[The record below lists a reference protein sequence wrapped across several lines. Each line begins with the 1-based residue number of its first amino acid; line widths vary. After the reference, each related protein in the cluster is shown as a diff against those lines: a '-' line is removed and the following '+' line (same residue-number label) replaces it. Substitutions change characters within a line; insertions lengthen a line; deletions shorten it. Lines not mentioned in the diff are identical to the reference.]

1 MKKPRIISAVTL
13 DKILFKK
20 NTIMA
25 LLKWNQKLTP
35 LDNEIQQLKGEVIS
49 MWEMVLSQLQKAE
62 KALKNMDRDLAREV
76 ILTEKRVNAFELKID
91 SDCEDIIALFAP
103 VAIDLR
109 FVLAVLKINM
119 NLERTGDIAEGI
131 GKFVVDIPEDFDVRL
146 LEITRVIEMYQQA
159 NEMVVDV
166 MNAFEEEDTMMARKV
181 FKKDDLL
188 DEINKNA
195 AGIVAGFIKE
205 NPAKIE
211 SALYILSTIRK
222 LERVGDQAKNMAE
235 EIIFYSEAKVLK
247 HKPKNKK
254 SNPEEE

>member
-1 MKKPRIISAVTL
+1 
-13 DKILFKK
+13 
-20 NTIMA
+20 MA

-35 LDNEIQQLKGEVIS
+35 LDNEIQQLKRQVIS

-62 KALKNMDRDLAREV
+62 EALKNMDRDLAREV
-76 ILTEKRVNAFELKID
+76 VLTEKRVNAFELKID
-91 SDCEDIIALFAP
+91 RDCEDIIALFAP

-131 GKFVVDIPEDFDVRL
+131 GKFVVEIPQDFDVRL
-146 LEITRVIEMYQQA
+146 FEITRVLEMYQQG
-159 NEMVVDV
+159 NEMIIDV
-166 MNAFEEEDTMMARKV
+166 MNAFEEEDTNLARKV

-195 AGIVAGFIKE
+195 ATIVADFIKD
-205 NPAKIE
+205 NPSKIE

-254 SNPEEE
+254 IEE